1 MPIKVTLVSPRS
13 RLHVKVSSTV
23 SVNSEFEY
31 LNLPGKKASSAT
43 SSPTVSTVE
52 RADILDRDKR

>member
-13 RLHVKVSSTV
+13 RLSVKVSSTV

-31 LNLPGKKASSAT
+31 LNLPGKKDT
-43 SSPTVSTVE
+43 GKPVKTVE
-52 RADILDRDKR
+52 IPIVTEKLAKEKR

>member
-31 LNLPGKKASSAT
+31 LNLPGKKAAAA
-43 SSPTVSTVE
+43 VSTVE
-52 RADILDRDKR
+52 RADILDGDKR

>member
-13 RLHVKVSSTV
+13 RMSVKVSSTV

-31 LNLPGKKASSAT
+31 LNLPGKKAGGGSSAK
-43 SSPTVSTVE
+43 
-52 RADILDRDKR
+52 ADDLSASKKSAAETK